1 MKMQEFVWE
10 YLWLLLGIKKYSP
23 ILAKNTPPYFDSALL
38 VLWLLTLLQG
48 AYLSK
53 LSISR
58 VTTLK
63 RSTRSIFEYPI
74 QEAKNPRSKW
84 LGDHKSNAESKHIYC
99 SLISIHYQLNIP
111 HEAIL
116 SCSLL
121 PKFPVQK
128 FLMTHILIYHDTRQW
143 KTSMVTLPPLQ
154 TEPHQGPHWH
164 LTSTNWWSD
173 DVVVNIPIQ
182 TLVFLP
188 WLLFYKMIIS
198 QLELGLPV

>member
-1 MKMQEFVWE
+1 MTGW
-10 YLWLLLGIKKYSP
+10 P
-23 ILAKNTPPYFDSALL
+23 
-38 VLWLLTLLQG
+38 
-48 AYLSK
+48 
-53 LSISR
+53 
-58 VTTLK
+58 
-63 RSTRSIFEYPI
+63 
-74 QEAKNPRSKW
+74 
-84 LGDHKSNAESKHIYC
+84 KSNAESKHIYC
-99 SLISIHYQLNIP
+99 SLISIHNQLNIP
-111 HEAIL
+111 HETML

-164 LTSTNWWSD
+164 LTSTNCWSD

-188 WLLFYKMIIS
+188 WLLFYKIIIS
-198 QLELGLPV
+198 QLKLGLSVLSHDSDGKKMGVVGLWGNSKSYRSGMLMKKNSLI

>member
-1 MKMQEFVWE
+1 M
-10 YLWLLLGIKKYSP
+10 
-23 ILAKNTPPYFDSALL
+23 
-38 VLWLLTLLQG
+38 
-48 AYLSK
+48 
-53 LSISR
+53 
-58 VTTLK
+58 
-63 RSTRSIFEYPI
+63 PI
-74 QEAKNPRSKW
+74 QEAKNPGSKW

-111 HEAIL
+111 HKTML

-182 TLVFLP
+182 THVFLP

>member
-1 MKMQEFVWE
+1 MSHVENVRVCLKIFMAA
-10 YLWLLLGIKKYSP
+10 LRNKKKNSP

-38 VLWLLTLLQG
+38 VLWLLALLQR
-48 AYLSK
+48 AY
-53 LSISR
+53 
-58 VTTLK
+58 
-63 RSTRSIFEYPI
+63 
-74 QEAKNPRSKW
+74 
-84 LGDHKSNAESKHIYC
+84 
-99 SLISIHYQLNIP
+99 
-111 HEAIL
+111 
-116 SCSLL
+116 LL

-128 FLMTHILIYHDTRQW
+128 FLMTHILIHHDTRQW

-188 WLLFYKMIIS
+188 WLLFYKIIIS